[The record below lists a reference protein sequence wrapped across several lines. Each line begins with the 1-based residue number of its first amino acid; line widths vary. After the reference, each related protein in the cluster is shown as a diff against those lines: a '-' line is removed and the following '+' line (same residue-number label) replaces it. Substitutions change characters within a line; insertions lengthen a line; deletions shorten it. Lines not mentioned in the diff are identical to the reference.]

1 MWRALDDEGDRT
13 GGPESSNIKFDAT
26 NRLVTIA
33 WQHSKMDTEGRG
45 ISRTLQCIFDEGCD
59 LRCPCTVLGM
69 LVNNATLKDAKDGHL
84 AFREGGSGASKA
96 EIVGDWRKLYGK
108 EVTGHSTR
116 RSGALRQELDA
127 LKVDSQGANNALADA
142 TKNIEGMMAPHRSIY
157 RHKCARVDIKWY
169 TRIVKLWYFPHRPLG
184 RPFAAGIIIWQTT
197 SSRRGTRRW
206 SLAQNARGLRT
217 ARRWRRQT
225 MAMTFGR
232 CCIGCLKGCSQ
243 ADANFRPL

>member
-33 WQHSKMDTEGRG
+33 WQHSKMDSEGRG
-45 ISRTLQCIFDEGCD
+45 ISRTLQCICDEGCD

-84 AFREGGSGASKA
+84 AFREGGPGASKA

-116 RSGALRQELDA
+116 RGCAQGRFSRSEQCAGGRHKEHRGHDGLLIEVSTATSALESTSSGTQEL
-127 LKVDSQGANNALADA
+127 
-142 TKNIEGMMAPHRSIY
+142 
-157 RHKCARVDIKWY
+157 
-169 TRIVKLWYFPHRPLG
+169 
-184 RPFAAGIIIWQTT
+184 
-197 SSRRGTRRW
+197 
-206 SLAQNARGLRT
+206 
-217 ARRWRRQT
+217 
-225 MAMTFGR
+225 
-232 CCIGCLKGCSQ
+232 
-243 ADANFRPL
+243 